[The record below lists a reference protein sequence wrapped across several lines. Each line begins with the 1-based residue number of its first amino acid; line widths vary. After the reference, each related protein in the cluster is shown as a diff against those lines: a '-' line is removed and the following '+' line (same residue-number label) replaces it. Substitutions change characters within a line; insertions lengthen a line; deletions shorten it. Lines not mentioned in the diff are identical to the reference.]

1 MTELKHC
8 HLITMTLTVD
18 FAGML
23 TIGQTPA
30 GLRRIAPVTGG
41 SFVGERLNGEV
52 LPGGNDWLVNR
63 ADGVMAIDVRL
74 TLKTDDGA
82 LIYLS
87 YQGRFLAA
95 PDAMARFSKGEPL
108 DPSEYSLAIAA
119 KFECGDPRYD
129 WLNNVVAVGTGE
141 RTPTGPIYSIYAIG

>member
-1 MTELKHC
+1 MTELQHR
-8 HLITMTLTVD
+8 HLITLTLTVD
-18 FAGML
+18 FAGMVN
-23 TIGQTPA
+23 IGQTPA

-41 SFVGERLNGEV
+41 TFVGERLNGEV
-52 LPGGNDWLVNR
+52 LPGGNDWVINR
-63 ADGVMAIDVRL
+63 ADGVMVIDVRL

-95 PDAMARFSKGEPL
+95 PDAMARFAKGVPL
-108 DPSEYSLAIAA
+108 DPSEYSLAMVAR
-119 KFECGDPRYD
+119 FECGDARYD

-141 RTPTGPIYSIYAIG
+141 RTPTGPIYSIFEIG